1 MKIFQFFMQHNL
13 NLMGIKSLFM
23 NKVFNQVKL
32 NTLFCYLLV
41 LYLLSDMFEQATD
54 WL

>member
-1 MKIFQFFMQHNL
+1 MFQFFMLH
-13 NLMGIKSLFM
+13 KSYG
-23 NKVFNQVKL
+23 NKSSFKNKIKL

>member
-1 MKIFQFFMQHNL
+1 MFQIFMLH
-13 NLMGIKSLFM
+13 KSYGNKSSFE
-23 NKVFNQVKL
+23 NKVFNQIKL